1 MGVIFKGFDDPDV
14 IVSMGKII
22 KESPV
27 SISKFITNIA
37 DIEINDGNITV
48 IKKGVKA

>member
-1 MGVIFKGFDDPDV
+1 MGIIFKGFDEPDM
-14 IVSMGKII
+14 IVSLGKII

-27 SISKFITNIA
+27 FISKCIANIA

-48 IKKGVKA
+48 IKKG